1 MLWHIQQLFIL
12 AIPASYKGVC
22 FCAHGLLHLVPF
34 FFLFLFFFPPPDKRP
49 LWWELQIRIKTYR
62 ENLWEVMYQDTYS
75 LCLELMIVA
84 SRPKSWIN
92 RNQSLCSD
100 MKDACRTACML
111 YVPTVDLYL
120 SGLLSSA
127 EQFLFCLFFFFS
139 NCCHMELSV
148 SVHIPM
154 LLHIAACEATS
165 WSADHQCGLL
175 TQLWNNTTEIND
187 QSSCWTE
194 TS

>member
-1 MLWHIQQLFIL
+1 MCAWFITSS
-12 AIPASYKGVC
+12 A
-22 FCAHGLLHLVPF
+22 F

-127 EQFLFCLFFFFS
+127 EQFLFCLFCFFQLLSHGAFS
-139 NCCHMELSV
+139 LGPHSHATAHCCLWGYIVVSWPSV
-148 SVHIPM
+148 
-154 LLHIAACEATS
+154 
-165 WSADHQCGLL
+165 WSTD
-175 TQLWNNTTEIND
+175 TTMK
-187 QSSCWTE
+187 
-194 TS
+194 